1 MAELGTGTTI
11 TFATGFLAEIL
22 SISGPGMSRE
32 MIDISHM
39 GTTIA
44 HAYMVA
50 DLYDTGEIT
59 VELQYIPGTTIPIA
73 NAQETITI
81 TFPDSGASTLAFTG
95 AMSGFEPSIPL
106 EDKMTAT
113 VTIKASGA
121 ISQG

>member
-11 TFATGFLAEIL
+11 TFSTGFCAEIL
-22 SISGPGMSRE
+22 SISGPGLSRE

-39 GTTIA
+39 GTTTA

-50 DLYDTGEIT
+50 DLYDAGELT
-59 VELQYIPGTTIPIA
+59 VELQFVPGTAIPIA
-73 NAQETITI
+73 GAFETVTI
-81 TFPDSGASTLAFTG
+81 TFPDSGASTLAFSG

-113 VTIKASGA
+113 ATIKATGA
-121 ISQG
+121 ITQG